1 MKSKSS
7 LNAQDLKSP
16 LLDIKNATVFRDNKK
31 IFDGFSLKVELGQ
44 STAIIGPNGAGKSTL
59 LKLLS
64 RELYPVVKEGS
75 YVKILGK
82 DLPVL
87 WELREKIGL
96 VSADL
101 QQSFVPD
108 SSGLG
113 VVVSGLHNS
122 IGLFHYQEVTEAQ
135 LSRGREVLKE
145 LGVSDLENQPY
156 KQMSTGQQRRCLLGR
171 ALIHK
176 PDHLILDEP
185 TSGLDL
191 NATYHYLNTIRQLLQ
206 RGKTILLATHHI
218 HEIPPEIKRVV
229 FIENGQVLADGDKTD
244 LLTDDWLSRLFGMSL
259 VVSTSNGFYQVLP
272 A

>member
-1 MKSKSS
+1 MQK
-7 LNAQDLKSP
+7 P
-16 LLDIKNATVFRDNKK
+16 RLLDIHNATVFRDNKK
-31 IFDGFSLKVELGQ
+31 VFDGFSLAVEQGE

-59 LKLLS
+59 LKLLT
-64 RELYPVVKEGS
+64 RELYPVVREDS
-75 YVKILGK
+75 HVRILGQ
-82 DLPVL
+82 DRPVL
-87 WELREKIGL
+87 WKLREQIGL

-101 QQSFVPD
+101 QQGFVPD
-108 SSGLG
+108 VSGLG

-122 IGLFHYQEVTEAQ
+122 IGLFHHQDVTEEQIA
-135 LSRGREVLKE
+135 RGRAVLEE
-145 LGVSDLENQPY
+145 LGIAELANRPY

-171 ALIHK
+171 ALIHD

-191 NATYHYLNTIRQLLQ
+191 HATYHYLHGIRELLQ

-229 FIENGQVLADGDKTD
+229 FIADGRVVADGPKEKM
-244 LLTDDWLSRLFGMSL
+244 LTDTALSELFTMPL
-259 VVSTSNGFYQVLP
+259 VVSVSNGFYQVLP

>member
-1 MKSKSS
+1 MSYPK
-7 LNAQDLKSP
+7 
-16 LLDIKNATVFRDNKK
+16 LLDIHNATVYRDTKK
-31 IFDGFSLKVELGQ
+31 IFDGFSLSVEQGQ

-64 RELYPVVKEGS
+64 RELYPVVKDDS
-75 YVKILGK
+75 HVKILGMER
-82 DLPVL
+82 PIL

-101 QQSFVPD
+101 QQGFVPEV
-108 SSGLG
+108 SGLG

-122 IGLFHYQEVTEAQ
+122 IGLFHYQDITESQ
-135 LSRGREVLKE
+135 VDRGRQVLEE
-145 LGVSDLENQPY
+145 LGIEDLANRPFR
-156 KQMSTGQQRRCLLGR
+156 QMSTGQQRRCLLGR
-171 ALIHK
+171 ALIHN

-206 RGKTILLATHHI
+206 QEKTILLATHHI
-218 HEIPPEIKRVV
+218 HEIPPEIQRVV
-229 FIENGQVLADGDKTD
+229 FLRGGRVVADGNKEEM
-244 LLTDDWLSRLFGMSL
+244 LTDCWMSQLFELPLS
-259 VVSTSNGFYQVLP
+259 VTESNGFYQVLP

>member
-1 MKSKSS
+1 MSYPK
-7 LNAQDLKSP
+7 
-16 LLDIKNATVFRDNKK
+16 LLDIHNATVYRDTKK
-31 IFDGFSLKVELGQ
+31 IFDGFSLSVEQGQ

-64 RELYPVVKEGS
+64 RELYPVVKDDS
-75 YVKILGK
+75 HVKILGMER
-82 DLPVL
+82 PIL

-101 QQSFVPD
+101 QQGFVPEV
-108 SSGLG
+108 SGLG

-122 IGLFHYQEVTEAQ
+122 IGLFHYQDIPESQVD
-135 LSRGREVLKE
+135 RGRQVLEE
-145 LGVSDLENQPY
+145 LGIEDLANRPFR
-156 KQMSTGQQRRCLLGR
+156 QMSTGQQRRCLLGR
-171 ALIHK
+171 ALIHN

-206 RGKTILLATHHI
+206 QEKTILLATHHI
-218 HEIPPEIKRVV
+218 HEIPPEIQRVV
-229 FIENGQVLADGDKTD
+229 FLRGGRVVADGNKEEM
-244 LLTDDWLSRLFGMSL
+244 LTDCWMSQLFELPLS
-259 VVSTSNGFYQVLP
+259 VTESNGFYQVLP

>member
-1 MKSKSS
+1 MTCSS
-7 LNAQDLKSP
+7 MSLDAP
-16 LLDIKNATVFRDNKK
+16 LLDISNATVFRDNKK
-31 IFDGFSLKVELGQ
+31 VFDGFSLSVEPGQ

-64 RELYPVVKEGS
+64 RELYPVVKEDS
-75 YVKILGK
+75 HVKILGQER
-82 DLPVL
+82 PIL

-101 QQSFVPD
+101 QQGFVPD
-108 SSGLG
+108 VSGLG

-122 IGLFHYQEVTEAQ
+122 IGLFHYQDVTEDQ
-135 LSRGREVLKE
+135 LYRGRQVLEE
-145 LGVSDLENQPY
+145 LGIQDLANRPY

-171 ALIHK
+171 ALIHD

-191 NATYHYLNTIRQLLQ
+191 NATYHYLDTIQQLLQ

-218 HEIPPEIKRVV
+218 HEIPPEIERVV
-229 FIENGQVLADGDKTD
+229 FIDEGKVVGDGRKEEM
-244 LLTDDWLSRLFGMSL
+244 LTDQWLSQLFNMPL
-259 VVSTSNGFYQVLP
+259 VVSISNGFYQVLP

>member
-1 MKSKSS
+1 MSYPK
-7 LNAQDLKSP
+7 
-16 LLDIKNATVFRDNKK
+16 LLDIHNATVYRDTKK
-31 IFDGFSLKVELGQ
+31 IFDGFSLSVEQGQ

-64 RELYPVVKEGS
+64 RELYPVVNDDS
-75 YVKILGK
+75 HVKILGMER
-82 DLPVL
+82 PVL

-101 QQSFVPD
+101 QQGFVPEV
-108 SSGLG
+108 SGLG

-122 IGLFHYQEVTEAQ
+122 IGLFHYQDVTESQ
-135 LSRGREVLKE
+135 VDRGRQVLAD
-145 LGVSDLENQPY
+145 LGIENLANRPFR
-156 KQMSTGQQRRCLLGR
+156 QMSTGQQRRCLLGR
-171 ALIHK
+171 ALIHN

-206 RGKTILLATHHI
+206 QEKTILLATHHI

-229 FIENGQVLADGDKTD
+229 FIQNGEVVADGNKEEM
-244 LLTDDWLSRLFGMSL
+244 LTDRWMSQLFELPLS
-259 VVSTSNGFYQVLP
+259 VTESNGFYQVLP

>member
-1 MKSKSS
+1 MQK
-7 LNAQDLKSP
+7 P
-16 LLDIKNATVFRDNKK
+16 RLLDIHNATVFRDNKK
-31 IFDGFSLKVELGQ
+31 VFDGFSLAVEQGE

-64 RELYPVVKEGS
+64 RELYPVVKDDS
-75 YVKILGK
+75 HVHILGQER
-82 DLPVL
+82 PIL

-101 QQSFVPD
+101 QQGFVPEV
-108 SSGLG
+108 SGLG

-122 IGLFHYQEVTEAQ
+122 IGLFHYQDVTDEELA
-135 LSRGREVLKE
+135 RGRAVLEE
-145 LGVSDLENQPY
+145 LGIADLANRPY

-171 ALIHK
+171 ALIHD
-176 PDHLILDEP
+176 PEHLILDEP

-191 NATYHYLNTIRQLLQ
+191 NATYHYLNGVRELLH

-218 HEIPPEIKRVV
+218 HEIPPEIERVV
-229 FIENGQVLADGDKTD
+229 FIADGRVVADGPKAEM
-244 LLTDDWLSRLFGMSL
+244 LTDARLSELFNMPL
-259 VVSTSNGFYQVLP
+259 VVSVSNGFYQVLP

>member
-1 MKSKSS
+1 MSVSKL
-7 LNAQDLKSP
+7 LNMP
-16 LLDIKNATVFRDNKK
+16 LLDVKNATVFRDDKK
-31 IFDGFSLKVELGQ
+31 IFDGFSLTVEPGQ

-64 RELYPVVKEGS
+64 RELYPVVNDNS
-75 YVKILGK
+75 HVKILGQER
-82 DLPVL
+82 PIL

-101 QQSFVPD
+101 QQGFVPD
-108 SSGLG
+108 ISGLG

-122 IGLFHYQEVTEAQ
+122 IGLFHFQEVTEAQ
-135 LSRGREVLKE
+135 LDRGRQVLAE
-145 LGVSDLENQPY
+145 LGIEDLENRLY

-171 ALIHK
+171 ALIHN

-206 RGKTILLATHHI
+206 QGKTILLATHHI
-218 HEIPPEIKRVV
+218 HEIPPEIERVV
-229 FIENGQVLADGDKTD
+229 FIENGKVLADGDKED
-244 LLTDDWLSRLFGMSL
+244 MLTDEWMTKLFRMPL
-259 VVSTSNGFYQVLP
+259 TVSISNGFYQVLP

>member
-1 MKSKSS
+1 MSYPK
-7 LNAQDLKSP
+7 
-16 LLDIKNATVFRDNKK
+16 LLDIHNATVYRDTKK
-31 IFDGFSLKVELGQ
+31 IFDGFSLSVEQGQ

-64 RELYPVVKEGS
+64 RELYPVVNDDS
-75 YVKILGK
+75 HVKILGMER
-82 DLPVL
+82 PVL

-101 QQSFVPD
+101 QQGFVPEV
-108 SSGLG
+108 SGLG

-122 IGLFHYQEVTEAQ
+122 IGLFHYQDVTESQ
-135 LSRGREVLKE
+135 VDRGRQVLAD
-145 LGVSDLENQPY
+145 LGIENLANRPFR
-156 KQMSTGQQRRCLLGR
+156 QMSTGQQRRCLLGR
-171 ALIHK
+171 ALIHN

-206 RGKTILLATHHI
+206 QEKTILLATHHI

-229 FIENGQVLADGDKTD
+229 FIQSGEVVADGNKEEM
-244 LLTDDWLSRLFGMSL
+244 LTDRWMSQLFELPLS
-259 VVSTSNGFYQVLP
+259 VTESNGFYQVLP

>member
-1 MKSKSS
+1 MTSESM
-7 LNAQDLKSP
+7 LLDSP
-16 LLDIKNATVFRDNKK
+16 LLDIRNATVFRDNKK
-31 IFDGFSLKVELGQ
+31 IFDGFSLTVEQGQ

-64 RELYPVVKEGS
+64 RELYPVVKDNS
-75 YVKILGK
+75 HVRILGQ
-82 DLPVL
+82 DRPVL

-101 QQSFVPD
+101 QQGFVPD
-108 SSGLG
+108 VSGLG

-122 IGLFHYQEVTEAQ
+122 IGLFHYQDVTEEQ
-135 LSRGREVLKE
+135 IKRGRQVLEE
-145 LGVSDLENQPY
+145 LGIQDLDNRPY

-171 ALIHK
+171 ALIHN

-206 RGKTILLATHHI
+206 QGKTILLATHHI
-218 HEIPPEIKRVV
+218 HEIPPEIERVV
-229 FIENGQVLADGDKTD
+229 FIEEGKVVADGKKEDM
-244 LLTDDWLSRLFGMSL
+244 LTDEWMTKLFRMPL
-259 VVSTSNGFYQVLP
+259 KVSISNGFYQVLP